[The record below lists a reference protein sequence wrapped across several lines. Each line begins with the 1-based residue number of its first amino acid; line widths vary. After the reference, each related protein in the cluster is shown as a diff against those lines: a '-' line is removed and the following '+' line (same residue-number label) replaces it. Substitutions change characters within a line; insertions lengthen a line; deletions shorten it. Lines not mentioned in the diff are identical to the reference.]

1 MPLEVASPGLAV
13 GERPDPC
20 AIVLFGA
27 SGDLGTREL
36 VPSLFELYAK
46 SLLPQHFAIVGVA
59 RSEWSH
65 EEYRD
70 RMCRSVEE
78 NCSVGCDDFE
88 TFARH
93 LYYVAGDVGDNAA
106 YTRLAEELDGICESH
121 EIPGNLVFHL
131 ALPPRFF
138 PDAVRGLAAA
148 GLARSDRGWRRLVIE
163 KPFGSDYESARALD
177 AILRA
182 TFDEEQIYR
191 VDHFLGKETVQNMLA
206 FRFANAAFEPV
217 WNSNYI
223 DHVQITV
230 AEDIGIGD
238 RAGFYEE
245 TGVIRDMVQ
254 NHLLQLVCMTAL
266 EPPVQFDARS
276 LRDETAKV
284 LQAINV
290 QPVDLETGVVTGQY
304 GPGEVDGRMVHGYRE
319 EKDVDAESRT
329 PTFAALE
336 LSLDN
341 SRWAGV
347 PFYLRT
353 GKRLKRKLTEVA
365 IQFAPTHHHVFPR
378 TGAEGD
384 AGNLLRFRLQPD
396 EAIDRTFLA
405 KRPGPGFVLEEVRM
419 HFDYAEAF
427 GIEHPPRAYAWLLH
441 DAMRGDQTLFA
452 RSDWILEAWRVVDPV
467 IAQWEDVMPPSYPN
481 YAAGSWGPEA
491 ADELV
496 RRNGREWL
504 EAE

>member
-1 MPLEVASPGLAV
+1 
-13 GERPDPC
+13 
-20 AIVLFGA
+20 
-27 SGDLGTREL
+27 
-36 VPSLFELYAK
+36 
-46 SLLPQHFAIVGVA
+46 
-59 RSEWSH
+59 
-65 EEYRD
+65 
-70 RMCRSVEE
+70 
-78 NCSVGCDDFE
+78 
-88 TFARH
+88 
-93 LYYVAGDVGDNAA
+93 
-106 YTRLAEELDGICESH
+106 RLASVLDEICGARD
-121 EIPGNLVFHL
+121 IPGNLVFHL

-138 PDAVRGLAAA
+138 PDAVRGLDAAD
-148 GLARSDRGWRRLVIE
+148 LSHSDRGWRRLVIE
-163 KPFGSDYESARALD
+163 KPFGSDFESARALD
-177 AILRA
+177 TTLRA
-182 TFDEEQIYR
+182 SFDEEQIYR

-238 RAGFYEE
+238 RAGFYED

-266 EPPVQFDARS
+266 EPPVTFDARS

-284 LQAINV
+284 LQAVNV

-304 GPGEVDGRMVHGYRE
+304 GPGEADGRRVPGYQE
-319 EKDVDAESRT
+319 EKDVDPGSRT

-341 SRWAGV
+341 ARWAGV

-365 IQFAPTHHHVFPR
+365 IQFAPVHHHVFP
-378 TGAEGD
+378 GAGPAAD
-384 AGNLLRFRLQPD
+384 SGNLLIFRLQPD
-396 EAIDRTFLA
+396 EAIARSFLA
-405 KRPGPGFVLEEVRM
+405 KRPGPGFALDRVSM

-441 DAMRGDQTLFA
+441 DVMRGDQTLFA

-467 IAQWEDVMPPSYPN
+467 IAQWENVRPPSYPN

-491 ADELV
+491 ANELI
-496 RRNGREWL
+496 RRDGREWL
-504 EAE
+504 ESD